1 MVNVVELT
9 VRKSTRGLGEGSMLR
24 AHQDD
29 EETVE
34 LEAMALGLAGMRQG
48 FELAPIGT
56 AAWHVYRA
64 LIPDF
69 ERRVQLLQGFG
80 PTSH

>member
-1 MVNVVELT
+1 
-9 VRKSTRGLGEGSMLR
+9 MLR

-34 LEAMALGLAGMRQG
+34 LEAMALEMGLAGMRQG

-64 LIPDF
+64 LIP
-69 ERRVQLLQGFG
+69 
-80 PTSH
+80 